1 MSSKYKALIVYSS
14 ITGNTEKIAEAFAE
28 TFREYNITPTL
39 MKLEGNY
46 LGEQMDPPDIGAYD
60 FLCLGAP
67 VIAGIPYHDF
77 YINFGA
83 QDDYGRRSFGGA
95 QGPGQ
100 GMAHMGGPGGGP
112 DGGPGGPGGGPGGP
126 GGPGGGPGGPGGG
139 PGAGGPPPMPMG
151 MPTATEK
158 QHRIAFT
165 TYGGYGEGPTEAIG
179 TLELIKELFQ
189 GSGFVG
195 FYACPG
201 KILYNDASEYI
212 SQELKLNKFRVQE
225 LIVRY
230 KAGQMDYFKDYT
242 PEQLALF
249 EAASKETP
257 ENSFS
262 EPTMT
267 KNDPMGIGRDGSRFW
282 SYDLQNRP
290 NDRDVFMA
298 KAFLQDIIEDYY
310 LSDSGKPRK
319 PSSVYYSIN

>member
-28 TFREYNITPTL
+28 TFREYNIAPTL

-46 LGEQMDPPDIGAYD
+46 LGEQMDPPNIGAYD

-83 QDDYGRRSFGGA
+83 QDDYGRRSFGGV

-100 GMAHMGGPGGGP
+100 GMAHMGGPGKH
-112 DGGPGGPGGGPGGP
+112 GGPGEKPE
-126 GGPGGGPGGPGGG
+126 GPGGG

-151 MPTATEK
+151 MPTATDT

-165 TYGGYGEGPTEAIG
+165 TYGGFGEGPTEAIG

-212 SQELKLNKFRVQE
+212 SQELKINKFRAQE

-242 PEQLALF
+242 PEQLVLF
-249 EAASKETP
+249 EAASRETA

-267 KNDPMGIGRDGSRFW
+267 KNDPMGIGKDGSRFW